1 NKLRNTLSARVLLE
15 NAQLNNAAYDKVQD
29 MFVSQYFAHI
39 SPKGLDLAYWLK
51 QVGYNYVVAGENLAM
66 GFNNSEE
73 VMAAWE
79 KSPTHYDNLVDS
91 NFSEIG
97 VSFAGDIFNNNENR
111 EITPEQV
118 LSQAARYNDPRDTE
132 GHLYGAIIAALRE
145 YKKSTLARKY
155 AEYHLAYCAHYAG
168 DLSQPFHNLPNDEY
182 NQLYHHKNDGI
193 VDDEIFENSDRIK
206 ANMQNI
212 VLRPDTFEQDLA
224 REIARLANTARYLG
238 LRLKRENRVMT
249 KDEAYRQ
256 LGHSASLL
264 RAILVSLG
272 KVH

>member
-1 NKLRNTLSARVLLE
+1 MNTIKHRIIKIAAPVCLLFF
-15 NAQLNNAAYDKVQD
+15 LHSAAYGWYDKTH
-29 MFVSQYFAHI
+29 VSIAKAAGYDRWFNAVGADIAKIKAGNIEALNHI
-39 SPKGLDLAYWLK
+39 C
-51 QVGYNYVVAGENLAM
+51 
-66 GFNNSEE
+66 
-73 VMAAWE
+73 
-79 KSPTHYDNLVDS
+79 
-91 NFSEIG
+91 
-97 VSFAGDIFNNNENR
+97 NNNENR
-111 EITPEQV
+111 EVTPAMVRAQV
-118 LSQAARYNDPRDTE
+118 PRYNDPRDTE

-168 DLSQPFHNLPNDEY
+168 DLSQPFHNLPNDKY

-212 VLRPDTFEQDLA
+212 VLRPERFEQDLA
-224 REIARLANTARYLG
+224 QEIARLANIARYLG

-256 LGHSASLL
+256 LGYSASLL

-272 KVH
+272 KLN